1 MKDINKKM
9 YSTYALNT
17 HILVQLGQ
25 NIRKIREKKKIS
37 IEDLCYNLGTTK
49 RILSTIENGNKR
61 LSIMYCEKIAFSL
74 EVPLWKLLKFED

>member
-37 IEDLCYNLGTTK
+37 IEDLCYNINTTK
-49 RILSTIENGNKR
+49 RTLSRIENGNKR
-61 LSIMYCEKIAFSL
+61 LSIMYCEKIASSL
-74 EVPLWKLLKFED
+74 EVPLWKLLKFTS

>member
-25 NIRKIREKKKIS
+25 NIRKIREKKKI
-37 IEDLCYNLGTTK
+37 INQICKIKNILENYNWPEEIFMIKKMKITK
-49 RILSTIENGNKR
+49 T
-61 LSIMYCEKIAFSL
+61 
-74 EVPLWKLLKFED
+74 KLTNY

>member
-25 NIRKIREKKKIS
+25 NIRKTRERKKIS

-49 RILSTIENGNKR
+49 RILSTIENGNKK
-61 LSIMYCEKIAFSL
+61 LSIMYCEKRAFCL

>member
-1 MKDINKKM
+1 MKDINKKL

-25 NIRKIREKKKIS
+25 NIRKIRERKKIS
-37 IEDLCYNLGTTK
+37 IEDLCYNLGATK
-49 RILSTIENGNKR
+49 RTLSTIENGNKK

-74 EVPLWKLLKFED
+74 EVPLWELLKFED